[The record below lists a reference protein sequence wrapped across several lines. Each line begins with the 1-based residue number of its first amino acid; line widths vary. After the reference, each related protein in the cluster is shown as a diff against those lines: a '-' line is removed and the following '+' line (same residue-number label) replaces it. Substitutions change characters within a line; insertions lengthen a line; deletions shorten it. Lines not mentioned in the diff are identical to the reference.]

1 MIRLEHT
8 QGHNKFYEL
17 QLIKSN
23 GRIIVKGLYGAIG
36 QSPKEHPVYDGD
48 NEQEAVAEM
57 QKKQLE
63 KQRKGYILVG
73 DDGKPTRSAAQKK
86 RVTSR

>member
-17 QLIKSN
+17 HLVKNN

-36 QSPKEHPVYDGD
+36 QCPKEHPVYDGD
-48 NEQEAVAEM
+48 NEQEALAEM

-63 KQRKGYILVG
+63 KQKKGYVLVG
-73 DDGKPTRSAAQKK
+73 GDNKMTQTVAQKK
-86 RVTSR
+86 RLMFP